1 MSTNYYLMMY
11 YVHSYL
17 ESVKSEL
24 KFDKNT
30 TVENFRAV
38 PENDAHCKK
47 VFEYGLSQFNY
58 ELSHN
63 QVCNGIN
70 LLLKSHFPDLKAN
83 DEVKFVEGDRSG
95 QNATVLSFNNA
106 TKEARVKCVDGSE
119 TTVNMKNVK
128 LIEPATV

>member
-1 MSTNYYLMMY
+1 MY

-30 TVENFRAV
+30 TVENFRDV

-63 QVCNGIN
+63 QVCNG
-70 LLLKSHFPDLKAN
+70 
-83 DEVKFVEGDRSG
+83 EVKFVEGDRSG